1 MLLKKL
7 TFLFCFLLFSLS
19 VFSQVTVTGNV
30 KDTRGKSL
38 EIAEIQ
44 FTNAT
49 TKISKSEVTD
59 VNGNFVITIET
70 GNYDL
75 KIKQFGSI
83 LFEKKLEANK
93 NIDLGTIQVDNAK
106 KLDEITVVNKKKLI
120 ERKVDRLVF
129 NVANS
134 IASQGLNGVDVLR
147 STPLL
152 HVDERDGISIIGK
165 SGLSIMINN
174 KMIHLSGTELT
185 NYLQTLKSD
194 NIAKIEVITTPPA
207 RYEAQGNSGI
217 VNIIL
222 KKNAN
227 NGWSGKLSS
236 TTQKNTL
243 LLSQNDLNVNYQS
256 PKLNFTVNGYKHKNG
271 FAPVGTRDVFSAT
284 GDNIHTTEN
293 RIDNTNADGLDITS
307 EYKISEKSD
316 LSMMFE
322 WYQSNYNMDSNNTSI
337 YDVNNIASYRLD
349 TNAKQRWKTPSLTFD
364 LFYDIKL
371 DSLGKKVSLSGNMLK
386 SNTERNDTFL
396 TINTNSPLV
405 EDVLTISNMNYDIY
419 SGQIDFT
426 LPYKWS
432 TVETGGKIYLLQ
444 NKSSLDYKN
453 KLGAFEFVD
462 DLSKS
467 NAFDYSE
474 YNYALY
480 FSAEKEINA
489 KWSTK
494 AGLRYEWTKSNGLS
508 KSGNDFNKKYGY
520 LFPTIYLSYNPNTNH
535 SFSVNFSTRINRP
548 NLFDM
553 NPSKWY
559 SNPYMYFEGNIYLQ
573 PSISYNSEFAYVLK
587 NKLSFSLY
595 NQYSVDEITS
605 VAKFDGS
612 IYNNTKRNAFVKNS
626 SGLTTSYYNTFFSRW
641 EFSTSMNAFYT
652 NTRAVIPEL
661 VGMKQFSMTY
671 NINNIFNINKSKT
684 LAGSLNF
691 FHNLPNI
698 YGTTYLKSM
707 YGLSSGV
714 RLFLFEKSLKLNL
727 SMSDIL
733 KTIKSDGYTKY
744 NGYTEYLTQYN
755 DYRKIS
761 FAVSY
766 SFGDK
771 KVKKVTQ
778 SKAFEENNRK
788 Q

>member
-1 MLLKKL
+1 MLIKK
-7 TFLFCFLLFSLS
+7 TISLLCLLVFPLS
-19 VFSQVTVTGNV
+19 VFAQVSITGRI
-30 KDTRGKSL
+30 KDNMGKSI

-44 FTNAT
+44 LTNAAKT
-49 TKISKSEVTD
+49 ISKSELTD
-59 VNGNFVITIET
+59 VNGIFSITIES

-75 KIKQFGSI
+75 KIKQLGSVVY
-83 LFEKKLEANK
+83 EKNIAVNK
-93 NIDLGTIQVDNAK
+93 NIDLGIIQVDNAK
-106 KLDEITVVNKKKLI
+106 KLDEITIINKKKLI

-134 IASQGLNGVDVLR
+134 IASQGLNGVDILR

-222 KKNAN
+222 KKNTN

-236 TTQKNTL
+236 TTQKNSL

-256 PKLNFTVNGYKHKNG
+256 PKFNFTVNGYKHKNG
-271 FAPVGTRDVFSAT
+271 FAPVGTRDVFSAS

-293 RIDNTNADGLDITS
+293 RIDNTNADGFDITS
-307 EYKISEKSD
+307 EYKINEKSD
-316 LSMMFE
+316 VSMMFE
-322 WYQSNYNMDSNNTSI
+322 WYRSNYNMDSNNTSI

-371 DSLGKKVSLSGNMLK
+371 DTLGKKLSLSGNVLK

-396 TINTNSPLV
+396 TISSNSPV
-405 EDVLTISNMNYDIY
+405 INDVLTISNMNYDIY
-419 SGQIDFT
+419 SGQFDFT

-432 TVETGGKIYLLQ
+432 TVETGGKFYQLQ
-444 NKSSLDYKN
+444 NKSALNYKN
-453 KLGAFEFVD
+453 KINALEFSD
-462 DLSKS
+462 DLTKS
-467 NAFDYSE
+467 NAFDYNE

-480 FSAEKEINA
+480 FSAEKEINQ
-489 KWSTK
+489 KWSAK
-494 AGLRYEWTKSNGLS
+494 AGLRYEWTQSKGLS
-508 KSGNDFNKKYGY
+508 QNGGDFNKKYGY
-520 LFPTIYLSYNPNTNH
+520 LFPTVYLSYNPNTNH
-535 SFSVNFSTRINRP
+535 SYSVNFSTRINRP

-573 PSISYNSEFAYVLK
+573 PSISYNSEFAYVFK

-595 NQYSVDEITS
+595 NQYSVNEITS

-612 IYNNTKRNAFVKNS
+612 VYNNTKRNAFVKNS
-626 SGLTTSYYNTFFSRW
+626 SGLTTSYYNTFFARW
-641 EFSTSMNAFYT
+641 ELSVSMNAFY
-652 NTRAVIPEL
+652 NSTRSIIPEL
-661 VGMKQFSMTY
+661 VGMNQYSMTY

-761 FAVSY
+761 FTVSY

>member
-1 MLLKKL
+1 MLIKKTISL
-7 TFLFCFLLFSLS
+7 LCIILFPLS
-19 VFSQVTVTGNV
+19 IFSQVSITGRIQDNNG
-30 KDTRGKSL
+30 RSIEL
-38 EIAEIQ
+38 AEIRL
-44 FTNAT
+44 TNLNKT
-49 TKISKSEVTD
+49 ISKSELTD
-59 VNGNFVITIET
+59 VNGNFTITIET

-75 KIKQFGSI
+75 KIKQLGSVVY
-83 LFEKKLEANK
+83 EKNIVATG
-93 NIDLGTIQVDNAK
+93 NIDLGTIQVENVR

-134 IASQGLNGVDVLR
+134 IASQGLNGVDILR

-174 KMIHLSGTELT
+174 KMIHLSGIELT

-222 KKNAN
+222 KKNTN
-227 NGWSGKLSS
+227 IGWSGKLSS

-256 PKLNFTVNGYKHKNG
+256 PKFNFTVNGYKYKNG
-271 FAPVGTRDVFSAT
+271 FAPVGTRDVFSIT

-293 RIDNTNADGLDITS
+293 RIDNTKSDGFDITS
-307 EYKISEKSD
+307 EYKINEKSD

-322 WYQSNYNMDSNNTSI
+322 WYQSNYNMDSKNTSI
-337 YDVNNIASYRLD
+337 YDVNNIASYKLD

-371 DSLGKKVSLSGNMLK
+371 DSLGKKLDLSGNILK

-396 TINTNSPLV
+396 TVNSNSPIIN
-405 EDVLTISNMNYDIY
+405 DVLTISNMNYDIY
-419 SGQIDFT
+419 SGQFDFT

-432 TVETGGKIYLLQ
+432 TVETGGKINLLK

-453 KLGAFEFVD
+453 KISEIEFTD
-462 DLSKS
+462 DLTKS
-467 NAFDYSE
+467 NVFDYSE

-480 FSAEKEINA
+480 FSAEKEINE
-489 KWSTK
+489 KWSAK
-494 AGLRYEWTKSNGLS
+494 AGLRYEWTNSKGVN
-508 KSGNDFNKKYGY
+508 KSGDDFNKKYGY
-520 LFPTIYLSYNPNTNH
+520 LFPTAYLSYNPNTNH

-573 PSISYNSEFAYVLK
+573 PSISYNSEFAYVFK

-595 NQYSVDEITS
+595 NQYSVNEITS

-612 IYNNTKRNAFVKNS
+612 IYNNTKRNAFEKNS

-641 EFSTSMNAFYT
+641 ELSISMNAFYN
-652 NTRAVIPEL
+652 NTRSVIPEL
-661 VGMKQFSMTY
+661 VGMKQYSMTY
-671 NINNIFNINKSKT
+671 TINNIVNINKSKT

-698 YGTTYLKSM
+698 YGTTYLNNM
-707 YGLSSGV
+707 YGLSSGL
-714 RLFLFEKSLKLNL
+714 RLFLLEKSLKINL

-761 FAVSY
+761 FACSY

-778 SKAFEENNRK
+778 SIDFEENNRK